1 MASRRLPTVLVT
13 AGLTAAVSF
22 SGLSTAA
29 ALAPSG
35 AGHFGEDGQAIAGA
49 YWDRSIQLQPRAWT
63 QRPWPTSSAV
73 LARLRAHGLD
83 VILVEG
89 YDDPKYERHAFLDGS
104 GSSVNAVMMH
114 DTGTSVPAARLNNTH
129 SLNWITYGVKNSRGK
144 TVRAC
149 HFYVA
154 RDGSVYVVY
163 LGRTWHAGAGDSM
176 FGVPA
181 NRMNGYSYG
190 IEIESQGGGTKD
202 LTAAQMTSASKVAA
216 AALEASG
223 LGTDRIINH
232 KTYAGRVQGKV
243 DTAYNK
249 NMWREKV
256 AAEMRSPG
264 APAPAP
270 APAAVVS
277 PNPKDISM
285 QAMVPRTSSEYVRRY
300 QKGIRRYA
308 KKRLNINVKKVNP
321 SKATSYFGRETASLT
336 RKTNKK
342 LSKYSPKFQR
352 IWNNKN
358 KSRRI
363 PTPALVRKIGKNP
376 IN

>member
-1 MASRRLPTVLVT
+1 MASRRLSTVLVT

-22 SGLSTAA
+22 SGLSTAG

-49 YWDRSIQLQPRAWT
+49 YWDAPMQVQPRAWT
-63 QRPWPTSSAV
+63 ERPWPASSDV
-73 LARLRAHGLD
+73 LAQLRAHGLD
-83 VILVEG
+83 IILVEG
-89 YDDPKYERHAFLDGS
+89 YDDPKYERHAFLENS

-114 DTGTSVPAARLNNTH
+114 DTGTSVPASRLNNTH
-129 SLNWITYGVKNSRGK
+129 SLNWITYGVKNSKGK

-202 LTAAQMTSASKVAA
+202 LTSAQKASASKVAA
-216 AALEASG
+216 AALEVSG
-223 LGTDRIINH
+223 LGIDRIINH

-243 DTAYNK
+243 DTAYSK
-249 NMWREKV
+249 TMWQDRI
-256 AAEMRSPG
+256 AAEMGIAVAP
-264 APAPAP
+264 PAPAP
-270 APAAVVS
+270 VVS
-277 PNPKDISM
+277 PNRKHISM
-285 QAMVPRTSSEYVRRY
+285 GAMTAGTSSVYVQRY
-300 QKGIRRYA
+300 QGALRRHA
-308 KKRLNINVKKVNP
+308 KKRLKIKVKNINP
-321 SKATSYFGRETASLT
+321 SKATGYYGVETKQLT
-336 RKTNKK
+336 RTVKKK
-342 LSKYSPKFQR
+342 LSRSSKKWQR
-352 IWNNKN
+352 IWNNQPRGTPN
-358 KSRRI
+358 K
-363 PTPALVRKIGKNP
+363 ALVKKIGKTP
-376 IN
+376 IG